1 MLFLTTTFTTFFN
14 NETMSYSQPTEI
26 DFAELHYMSGNSE
39 IFRII
44 KNALISKEAE
54 FEESLHEQLVKDE
67 ICYDLYMMEFN
78 MIKFEFIIRFCD
90 GELDKFFVNVKSISA
105 DLCRSTN
112 VVSDYVEEDKALSN
126 SNQSIVD
133 IWNKSGLKHRYE
145 AFNARCLKKDK
156 GEIKAGMDRFFCECD
171 CFDIIM
177 TMYRGEQFNVW
188 ISGDEFV
195 MDPPRIVYVLWGKS
209 KEKKIG
215 WLVKIGSTNDIN
227 SRIKNIRNS
236 ECSVIEYEAC
246 EVPHGKT
253 AEGVMRKMLH
263 GFDYSSVGGATYKNE
278 WLRFNRRCDA
288 RKFFED
294 HWNEL
299 IENAKKA
306 KIGKFVS
313 KPQSVSSR
321 TVEIRKGFEVEA
333 MN

>member
-1 MLFLTTTFTTFFN
+1 MA
-14 NETMSYSQPTEI
+14 TEI
-26 DFAELHYMSGNSE
+26 DLAELHYMPGNSE

-54 FEESLHEQLVKDE
+54 FEEKLVMNDF
-67 ICYDLYMMEFN
+67 CYDLYMMEFN
-78 MIKFEFIIRFCD
+78 MIKFEFFIRFCD
-90 GELDKFFVNVKSISA
+90 GDIDKFFVNVKSISA
-105 DLCRSTN
+105 ELCRSTN

-133 IWNKSGLKHRYE
+133 IWNKSGLKRRYE
-145 AFNARCLKKDK
+145 AFNVKCLKKDK
-156 GEIKAGMDRFFCECD
+156 GGIKQGKDRFFCECD

-177 TMYRGEQFNVW
+177 TMYRGDQFNAW

-195 MDPPRIVYVLWGKS
+195 MDPQRIVYVLWGKS
-209 KEKKIG
+209 KEKNNG

-227 SRIKNIRNS
+227 SRIKNIRNT
-236 ECSVIEYEAC
+236 ECSVVEYEAC
-246 EVPHGKT
+246 EVSHGKA

-263 GFDYSSVGGATYKNE
+263 EFDYSSVGGAPHKNE

-288 RKFFED
+288 KEFFEK
-294 HWNEL
+294 HWNAL
-299 IENAKKA
+299 IESAKEA

-321 TVEIRKGFEVEA
+321 TVEIRKGFVIEEIA
-333 MN
+333 